1 MRNGRGDEEK
11 RLSVPPASQA
21 FLIRAT
27 SLGSA
32 GMRNRPSTSIAV
44 PPPQKIPFNQI
55 IPSNGW
61 QPLVPFGNEVS

>member
-1 MRNGRGDEEK
+1 MRNGPGDEEK

-44 PPPQKIPFNQI
+44 PPQKKTIQSDYSFKRLAAARSI
-55 IPSNGW
+55 W
-61 QPLVPFGNEVS
+61 K